1 MKNLK
6 NKKVLFI
13 TTKNLDYLRNTQ
25 EIEELQK
32 IASDVKVLGSYSK
45 NYFVRVLTVYWGILT
60 TGMKAFDSVFIGFS
74 PQLVI
79 PVWFWKFRKNEVY
92 IDFFI
97 SMYDTFVMDRKK
109 FAPNSIVA
117 KVFRILDSF
126 TLKKAHHV
134 IVDTKAHG
142 NYFVED
148 FGVDEGKIEVMY
160 LKADTSIFYPR
171 EIEKRSNI
179 QGKFEV
185 LYFGSVLPLQGVEVV
200 IEAAKNLVSEKEI
213 HFTIIGPIKDKMEKF
228 ESETIEY
235 IDWLSQPDLATYIA
249 MSDLCLAGHFN
260 AEIAKAKR
268 TIPGKAYIYEAVNK
282 PMILGDNA
290 ATHELYQEDDR
301 HYFVEMGNASALAE
315 KIKGIKNSK
324 EWYRG

>member
-25 EIEELQK
+25 EIEELEK
-32 IASDVKVLGSYSK
+32 LASEVKVLGSYSK
-45 NYFVRVLTVYWGILT
+45 NYLVRVLTVYWGLLT
-60 TGMKAFDSVFIGFS
+60 ISMKAFDSVFVGFS
-74 PQLVI
+74 PQLVV

-109 FAPNSIVA
+109 FTPNSIVA

-126 TLKKAHHV
+126 TLKKANHV
-134 IVDTKAHG
+134 IADTKAHG

-148 FGVDEGKIEVMY
+148 FGVDADKIEVMY

-171 EIEKRSNI
+171 EIEKRNNI
-179 QGKFEV
+179 KGQFDV

-200 IEAAKNLVSEKEI
+200 IEAAKILMNEKDI
-213 HFTIIGPIKDKMEKF
+213 HFTIIGPIKDKMEKV

-260 AEIAKAKR
+260 AEIGKAKR
-268 TIPGKAYIYEAVNK
+268 TIPGKAYIYEAMDK
-282 PMILGDNA
+282 PMILGENE
-290 ATHELYQEDDR
+290 ATHELYQVDDK
-301 HYFVEMGNASALAE
+301 HHFVEMGNARKLADKVLE
-315 KIKGIKNSK
+315 IVNGDI
-324 EWYRG
+324 G

>member
-1 MKNLK
+1 MVSKMKNLT

-25 EIEELQK
+25 EIEELK
-32 IASDVKVLGSYSK
+32 KLASEVKVIGSYSK
-45 NYFVRVLTVYWGILT
+45 NYLVRVMTVYWGLLT
-60 TGMKAFDSVFIGFS
+60 TSMKAFDSVFVGFS

-79 PVWFWKFRKNEVY
+79 PVWFWKFCKNEVY

-97 SMYDTFVMDRKK
+97 SMYDTFVCDRKK

-117 KVFRILDSF
+117 KVFHILDSF
-126 TLKKAHHV
+126 TLKKADHV

-142 NYFVED
+142 NYFVEE
-148 FGVDEGKIEVMY
+148 FGVDADKIEVMY

-171 EIEKRSNI
+171 EIEKRNDI
-179 QGKFEV
+179 QGKFDV
-185 LYFGSVLPLQGVEVV
+185 LYFGSVLPLQGVEIV
-200 IEAAKNLVSEKEI
+200 IEAAKILADEKDI

-260 AEIAKAKR
+260 AEIGKAKR

-282 PMILGDNA
+282 PMILGDND
-290 ATHELYQEDDR
+290 ATHELYQPDDK
-301 HYFVEMGNASALAE
+301 HYFVEMGNANALAAM
-315 KIKGIKNSK
+315 IKEIKN
-324 EWYRG
+324 R

>member
-1 MKNLK
+1 MVSKMKNLT

-25 EIEELQK
+25 EIEELQNR
-32 IASDVKVLGSYSK
+32 ASEVKVVGSYSK
-45 NYFVRVLTVYWGILT
+45 NYLVRVLTVYFGLLT
-60 TGMKAFDSVFIGFS
+60 TSIKAFDSVFVGFS
-74 PQLVI
+74 PQLVL

-117 KVFRILDSF
+117 KVFRFLDEF

-142 NYFVED
+142 DYFVED
-148 FGVDEGKIEVMY
+148 FDVNADKIEVMY

-171 EIEKRSNI
+171 ELEKRSDI
-179 QGKFEV
+179 QGKFDV

-200 IEAAKNLVSEKEI
+200 IGAAKELADEKDV
-213 HFTIIGPIKDKMEKF
+213 HFTIIGPIKDKLEKF
-228 ESETIEY
+228 ESDTIEY

-260 AEIAKAKR
+260 AEIGKAKR
-268 TIPGKAYIYEAVNK
+268 TIPGKAYIYEAMNK
-282 PMILGDNA
+282 PMILGEND
-290 ATHELYQEDDR
+290 ATHELYQTDEK
-301 HYFVEMGNASALAE
+301 HYFVEMGNAKALAR
-315 KIKGIKNSK
+315 KIKEIKD
-324 EWYRG
+324 RR

>member
-1 MKNLK
+1 MVLKMKKLNS
-6 NKKVLFI
+6 KKVLFI

-25 EIEELQK
+25 EIEELQAV
-32 IASDVKVLGSYSK
+32 ASEVKVIGSYSK
-45 NYFVRVLTVYWGILT
+45 NYLVRVLTVYFGLLT
-60 TGMKAFDSVFIGFS
+60 TSMKAFDSVFVGFS

-79 PVWFWKFRKNEVY
+79 PVWFWKFRKNQVY

-97 SMYDTFVMDRKK
+97 SMYDTFVMDRQK

-117 KVFRILDSF
+117 KVFRVLDTF

-142 NYFVED
+142 DYFVEE
-148 FGVDEGKIEVMY
+148 FGVDADKMQVMY

-171 EIEKRSNI
+171 EIEKRSEI
-179 QGKFEV
+179 KGKFEV
-185 LYFGSVLPLQGVEVV
+185 LYFGSVLPLQGVEIV
-200 IEAAKNLVSEKEI
+200 IEAARKLANKKDI

-228 ESETIEY
+228 ESDTIEY

-260 AEIAKAKR
+260 KEIGKAKR
-268 TIPGKAYIYEAVNK
+268 TIPGKAYIYEAMER
-282 PMILGDNA
+282 PMILGEND
-290 ATHELYQEDDR
+290 ATHELYQSDNK
-301 HYFVEMGNASALAE
+301 HYFVEMGNPKALAE
-315 KIKGIKNSK
+315 KILEIVNEG
-324 EWYRG
+324 

>member
-1 MKNLK
+1 MVLRMKNLT

-25 EIEELQK
+25 EIESLKEV
-32 IASDVKVLGSYSK
+32 ASEVRVLGSYSK
-45 NYFVRVLTVYWGILT
+45 NYLVRVLTVYLGVLT
-60 TGMKAFDSVFIGFS
+60 TSMKAFDSVFVGFS
-74 PQLVI
+74 PQLVL
-79 PVWFWKFRKNEVY
+79 PVWFWKFRKKEVY

-97 SMYDTFVMDRKK
+97 SMYDTFVMDRQK

-117 KVFRILDSF
+117 KVFRILDTF

-142 NYFVED
+142 DYFVED
-148 FGVDEGKIEVMY
+148 FGVEADKIEVMY

-171 EIEKRSNI
+171 EIEKRESTR
-179 QGKFEV
+179 GKFDV
-185 LYFGSVLPLQGVEVV
+185 LYFGSVLPLQGVEIV
-200 IEAAKNLVSEKEI
+200 IEAARKLANEKDI

-228 ESETIEY
+228 ESDTIEY

-260 AEIAKAKR
+260 AKIGKAKR
-268 TIPGKAYIYEAVNK
+268 TIPGKAYIYEAMGK
-282 PMILGDNA
+282 PMILGENA
-290 ATHELYQEDDR
+290 ATHELYQVDEK

-315 KIKGIKNSK
+315 KIKAIKD
-324 EWYRG
+324 RR